1 MEGLLGK
8 IVHDALVRI
17 RRTPDV
23 ISKGL
28 RVFAHQSGSGL
39 AKRLAEAAEAG
50 PPTAPKTPLS
60 PGARRGE
67 QVYLACC
74 VACHQPEGQGLPKV
88 FPPLAGSK
96 RLLGPAEVPVRIV
109 LKGLQGPLEAN
120 GEQYDSMMPG
130 HEALL
135 TDQQVAD
142 VLNYTRASWGNTAGE
157 VSEESV
163 GAVRATVARR
173 TSPWTEPELRSRK

>member
-1 MEGLLGK
+1 M
-8 IVHDALVRI
+8 
-17 RRTPDV
+17 
-23 ISKGL
+23 
-28 RVFAHQSGSGL
+28 
-39 AKRLAEAAEAG
+39 
-50 PPTAPKTPLS
+50 
-60 PGARRGE
+60 
-67 QVYLACC
+67 
-74 VACHQPEGQGLPKV
+74 
-88 FPPLAGSK
+88 
-96 RLLGPAEVPVRIV
+96 PVRII

-157 VSEESV
+157 VSEKSV

-173 TSPWTEPELRSRK
+173 TSPWTEPELHSRK